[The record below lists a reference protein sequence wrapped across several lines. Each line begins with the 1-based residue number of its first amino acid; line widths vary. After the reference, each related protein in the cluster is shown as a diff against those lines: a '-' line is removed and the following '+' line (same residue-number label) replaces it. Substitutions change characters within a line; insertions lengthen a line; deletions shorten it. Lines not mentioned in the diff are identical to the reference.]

1 MRRSPTPYLFISR
14 LTFLALNSIFIE
26 LAEQYKVLDACGN
39 VAKRNVLAEHLKEII
54 DTLEQ
59 KADQIAA
66 LYSLLSFKDRD
77 LNADEVRERTGER
90 ERKAFK
96 SVRDMLREARK
107 SAAAG
112 GEGTR

>member
-1 MRRSPTPYLFISR
+1 
-14 LTFLALNSIFIE
+14 
-26 LAEQYKVLDACGN
+26 
-39 VAKRNVLAEHLKEII
+39 
-54 DTLEQ
+54 
-59 KADQIAA
+59 
-66 LYSLLSFKDRD
+66 LSFKDRD